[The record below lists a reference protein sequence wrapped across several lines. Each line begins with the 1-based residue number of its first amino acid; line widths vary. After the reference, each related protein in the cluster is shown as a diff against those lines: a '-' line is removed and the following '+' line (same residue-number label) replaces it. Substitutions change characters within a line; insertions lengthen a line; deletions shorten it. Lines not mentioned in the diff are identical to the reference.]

1 METVMTNRRDIF
13 AELTEGFDALK
24 SEREGKLTL
33 RTCKAESK
41 PSPVPVLLPQEVLQ
55 VREQL
60 RLSRPVFAHYLR
72 TNARTLE
79 NREQGRAKP
88 NAQASLLI
96 RMVAQFP
103 DMVQRLA
110 TI

>member
-1 METVMTNRRDIF
+1 MKHKRDIF

-24 SEREGKLTL
+24 AEREGKLTL
-33 RTCKAESK
+33 RTFKTEIK
-41 PSPVPVLLPQEVLQ
+41 PAPLLSAQEVQQ

-60 RLSRPVFAHYLR
+60 RLSRPVFARYLR
-72 TNARTLE
+72 TNPRTLE
-79 NREQGRAKP
+79 NWEQGRARP

-110 TI
+110 AI

>member
-1 METVMTNRRDIF
+1 MTKKRDIF

-24 SEREGKLTL
+24 SERKGKLTL
-33 RTCKAESK
+33 RTFKVESK
-41 PSPVPVLLPQEVLQ
+41 PVPELLPQEVLQ
-55 VREQL
+55 VRERL
-60 RLSRPVFAHYLR
+60 HLSRPVFASYLR
-72 TNARTLE
+72 TNPRTLE
-79 NREQGRAKP
+79 NWEQGRAKP

-103 DMVQRLA
+103 DMVHRLA

>member
-1 METVMTNRRDIF
+1 MTDKRDIF

-24 SEREGKLTL
+24 SERSGKLTL
-33 RTCKAESK
+33 RTFKVESK
-41 PSPVPVLLPQEVLQ
+41 PAPVLLPQDGIN
-55 VREQL
+55 VREQFH
-60 RLSRPVFAHYLR
+60 LSRPVFARYLR
-72 TNARTLE
+72 TNPRTLE
-79 NREQGRAKP
+79 NWEQGRAKP

-110 TI
+110 TV

>member
-1 METVMTNRRDIF
+1 MMTHKRDIF
-13 AELTEGFDALK
+13 AELTEGFEALK

-33 RTCKAESK
+33 RTFKTESK
-41 PSPVPVLLPQEVLQ
+41 PVPVLLPQDVLQ

-72 TNARTLE
+72 TNPRTLE
-79 NREQGRAKP
+79 NWEQGRAKP

-110 TI
+110 AL